1 MNENKIINMSKK
13 TFITV
18 VIMLGVLLLGSILL
32 TYLVPSGHFQ
42 EIVDEADNVTYN
54 YDVYIQDESSSG
66 INILK
71 GIFSPILVLG
81 SSDGLTL
88 IMLSIFLL
96 IVTGTF
102 QVMSDVNGM
111 KVLVQS
117 LIKKFSS
124 NKKVLIAVI
133 TLVFMMFGSFFG
145 LFEETLAL
153 YPLIIIVTVGLGY
166 DSFTGFLI
174 CIVASAFGFASAI
187 TNPFTVITA
196 SAILGISPM
205 THIWY
210 RIIIFIVM
218 YALLLLFVFLHIR
231 KITKNPESSPTYE
244 NDALKKEQYAKHEE
258 IENSKTIGRTY
269 LVFLILALAVVITVT
284 SIEALRSYIVV
295 FLMAFFLF
303 GGPIA
308 GYLCIK
314 DFKKVMKSFWDG
326 VVSAA
331 PTILLILMAA
341 SVKFILEESS
351 VLPTIA
357 NTISHIIDGKNTFV
371 LAILI
376 YLIILV
382 LEFFISS
389 STAKA
394 IFVMGILSCVS
405 IELSK
410 EMLVLVYLFGDGFTN
425 VLYPTSPVLLIALS
439 MIGMNYLSWLK
450 HSKWLFVFNFILVL
464 MFIFIGIYIGY

>member
-13 TFITV
+13 TYITV
-18 VIMLGVLLLGSILL
+18 VIMLAVLLLGSILL
-32 TYLVPSGHFQ
+32 TYLVPSGHFESSVGANG
-42 EIVDEADNVTYN
+42 EIIYN
-54 YDVYIQDESSSG
+54 YDKYIQDSDSSG
-66 INILK
+66 INIFK
-71 GIFSPILVLG
+71 GIFAPILVLTSG
-81 SSDGLTL
+81 DGLTL

-102 QVMSDVNGM
+102 QVMSDANGM

-117 LIKKFSS
+117 LIKRFSS

-174 CIVASAFGFASAI
+174 CIVASAFGFASAL

-196 SAILGISPM
+196 SEILGINPM
-205 THIWY
+205 THIFY
-210 RIIIFIVM
+210 RVIIFLVM
-218 YALLLLFVFLHIR
+218 YGLLLGFVFLHIR
-231 KITKNPESSPTYE
+231 KITKTPEASPTYE
-244 NDALKKEQYAKHEE
+244 NDINKKEQYAKHEE
-258 IENSKTIGRTY
+258 IENSSLIGKTY
-269 LVFLILALAVVITVT
+269 LIFLICALLVVITVT
-284 SIEALRSYIVV
+284 SIESLRSYIVV
-295 FLMAFFLF
+295 FLMGFFLI

-308 GYLCIK
+308 GYICMK
-314 DFKKVMKSFWDG
+314 DFKKVMKSFLDG
-326 VVSAA
+326 VISAA

-357 NTISHIIDGKNTFV
+357 NTISHIVDGKNTFL
-371 LAILI
+371 LAVLI

-410 EMLVLVYLFGDGFTN
+410 EMIVLVYLFGDGFTN

-439 MIGMNYLSWLK
+439 MIGMNYLSWVK
-450 HSKWLFVFNFILVL
+450 HSKWLFLFNFLLVL
-464 MFIFIGIYIGY
+464 LFIFIGIQIGY

>member
-13 TFITV
+13 TYITV
-18 VIMLGVLLLGSILL
+18 VIMLGVLILGSILL
-32 TYLVPSGHFQ
+32 TYLVPSGHFE
-42 EIVDEADNVTYN
+42 EIIGADGSIIYN
-54 YDVYIQDESSSG
+54 YENYIMDDDTSG
-66 INILK
+66 INIFK
-71 GIFSPILVLG
+71 GIFAPILVLG
-81 SSDGLTL
+81 SGDGITL

-102 QVMSDVNGM
+102 QVMNDVNGM

-117 LIKKFSS
+117 LIKRFSN
-124 NKKVLIAVI
+124 NKKLLIAVI

-153 YPLIIIVTVGLGY
+153 YPLIIIVTIGIGY
-166 DSFTGFLI
+166 DSFTGFLV

-187 TNPFTVITA
+187 TNPFTVLMA
-196 SAILGISPM
+196 SEIMGISPM

-210 RIIIFIVM
+210 RIIIFILM
-218 YALLLLFVFLHIR
+218 YGLLLLFIFLHIR
-231 KITKNPESSPTYE
+231 KITKNPEKSPTYE
-244 NDALKKEQYAKHEE
+244 NDLKKKEQHTTYEE
-258 IENSKTIGRTY
+258 IPNSSLIGKTY
-269 LVFLILALAVVITVT
+269 LIFLIIALTIVITVT
-284 SIEALRSYIVV
+284 SISFLRGYIVV
-295 FLMAFFLF
+295 FLMGFFLI

-308 GYLCIK
+308 GYICIK
-314 DFKKVMKSFWDG
+314 DFKKVMNSFLDG
-326 VVSAA
+326 VVSAI

-357 NTISHIIDGKNTFV
+357 NSISHVVEGKDTFL
-371 LAILI
+371 LAIMI
-376 YLIILV
+376 YVIILI

-405 IELSK
+405 IDLSK
-410 EMLVLVYLFGDGFTN
+410 EMIVLVYLFGDGFTN

-450 HSKWLFVFNFILVL
+450 QSKWLFIANAILVL
-464 MFIFIGIYIGY
+464 LFILIGIHIGY

>member
-13 TFITV
+13 TYITV
-18 VIMLGVLLLGSILL
+18 VIMLGVLILGSILL
-32 TYLVPSGHFQ
+32 TYLVPSGHFEQ
-42 EIVDEADNVTYN
+42 IIGPDGTITYN
-54 YDVYIQDESSSG
+54 YSNYIQDADGSG
-66 INILK
+66 INIFK

-81 SSDGLTL
+81 SGDGITL

-102 QVMSDVNGM
+102 QVMNDVNGM

-117 LIKKFSS
+117 LINKFSN
-124 NKKVLIAVI
+124 NKKLLIAVM

-153 YPLIIIVTVGLGY
+153 YPLIIIVTVGIGY

-174 CIVASAFGFASAI
+174 CIVGSAFGFASAI
-187 TNPFTVITA
+187 TNPFTVIMA
-196 SAILGISPM
+196 SEIMGISPM
-205 THIWY
+205 NHILY
-210 RIIIFIVM
+210 RIIIFIFM
-218 YALLLLFVFLHIR
+218 YGLLLLFIFLHIR
-231 KITKNPESSPTYE
+231 KITKNPEASPTYE
-244 NDALKKEQYAKHEE
+244 NDKIKKEQHTTYEE
-258 IENSKTIGRTY
+258 IPNSSLIGKTY
-269 LVFLILALAVVITVT
+269 LVFLIIALAIVITVT
-284 SIEALRSYIVV
+284 SISFLRDYIVV
-295 FLMAFFLF
+295 FLMVFFLI

-308 GYLCIK
+308 GYICTK
-314 DFKKVMKSFWDG
+314 DFKKVMKSFLDG
-326 VVSAA
+326 LISAV

-357 NTISHIIDGKNTFV
+357 NNISDVVAGKDTFL
-371 LAILI
+371 LAIMI
-376 YLIILV
+376 YVIILI

-405 IELSK
+405 IDLSK
-410 EMLVLVYLFGDGFTN
+410 EMIVLVYLFGDGFTN

-450 HSKWLFVFNFILVL
+450 NSKWLFIANVVLVLLFIL
-464 MFIFIGIYIGY
+464 IGIHIGY